1 MPTTFFKCHVV
12 EKRSNFKLHMMF
24 FIGSDGLSQTLRQQ
38 CAAELCV
45 NAASYAEHTCLNV
58 EVASCETKS
67 TTLTFGMAVA
77 TAFVLLMNNASLD
90 DKVRVVKDEARLV
103 LNGGEPSLLQA
114 AALATV
120 IKRPIHSLCL
130 DRVRL
135 QCLKPRP
142 FILLPTT
149 I

>member
-1 MPTTFFKCHVV
+1 
-12 EKRSNFKLHMMF
+12 MMLT
-24 FIGSDGLSQTLRQQ
+24 GSDRLSQTLRQQ

-45 NAASYAEHTCLNV
+45 NAASYAEHECLKV
-58 EVASCETKS
+58 TVSRKRS
-67 TTLTFGMAVA
+67 KKLKFDMAVA
-77 TAFVLLMNNASLD
+77 TAFVLPMNNASLD

-130 DRVRL
+130 DQVS
-135 QCLKPRP
+135 
-142 FILLPTT
+142 
-149 I
+149 